1 METIESF
8 YNFIAGEEVNQEIIN
23 RDYLYDTNIKNY
35 ILEKLT
41 QKCVNYP
48 EFLNLNFVTQADF
61 NKFNRNLTGEIYRQF
76 LNICR
81 SAKLYNP
88 AKKQKL
94 EKRLERAV
102 ISYLDLK
109 GAYTVSLN
117 QPVND
122 DGKYT
127 ELGDIIPCKKWTVY
141 EESNNSLF
149 ENNEEEEEEEMNI
162 KAKHERRQPE
172 AQIKNLQPAF
182 AF

>member
-1 METIESF
+1 MNTLESF
-8 YNFIAGEEVNQEIIN
+8 YNIVIEDINPDVIN
-23 RDYLYDTNIKNY
+23 RECLYDKNIKFY
-35 ILEKLT
+35 IMEKLT

-81 SAKLYNP
+81 AARIYNL
-88 AKKQKL
+88 AKKTKI
-94 EKRLERAV
+94 EKKLERAI

-109 GAYTVSLN
+109 GTYTVSLN
-117 QPVND
+117 QPVEN

-127 ELGDIIPCKKWTVY
+127 ELGDMIPCRVLTFYK
-141 EESNNSLF
+141 
-149 ENNEEEEEEEMNI
+149 ENNNNLFDEDDSEEEEINI
-162 KAKHERRQPE
+162 KPRYEKRQP
-172 AQIKNLQPAF
+172 AQAESLQLAF

>member
-35 ILEKLT
+35 ILEKLI
-41 QKCVNYP
+41 QKSVNYP
-48 EFLNLNFVTQADF
+48 EYLDLHFTTVGDF
-61 NKFNRNLTGEIYRQF
+61 NKFNKNLTGEIYRQF

-81 SAKLYNP
+81 AARIYNSV
-88 AKKQKL
+88 KKTKIERRL
-94 EKRLERAV
+94 EKAI
-102 ISYLDLK
+102 ISYIDLK

-117 QPVND
+117 QSVSS

-127 ELGDIIPCKKWTVY
+127 ELGDIIPCKVWTVY
-141 EESNNSLF
+141 EENNNSLF
-149 ENNEEEEEEEMNI
+149 ENDEEEEEMYI
-162 KAKHERRQPE
+162 KTRYEKRR
-172 AQIKNLQPAF
+172 PAIQAESPQLEF